1 MRICQFWDPH
11 SNHHQKWWK
20 WCDFGVVLL
29 STFFRREAIFS
40 FYYNN
45 TCFNSALAHLGD
57 LKMTFGTVFLH
68 ESVGKVQI
76 YSGTLVWSQY
86 DYFESRGIDFSEITV
101 SNQVFR
107 RSKFLKKHFFWPR
120 RLIFAGNGVFGAK
133 WQNLEWFLEF
143 FILRGTADDQNC
155 PKKAILVVWKGVQY

>member
-1 MRICQFWDPH
+1 
-11 SNHHQKWWK
+11 
-20 WCDFGVVLL
+20 
-29 STFFRREAIFS
+29 
-40 FYYNN
+40 
-45 TCFNSALAHLGD
+45 
-57 LKMTFGTVFLH
+57 MTFGTVFLH

-107 RSKFLKKHFFWPR
+107 RSIFLKNHFFLPR

-133 WQNLEWFLEF
+133 WRNLEWFLEF
-143 FILRGTADDQNC
+143 FIIEGHSRGSKLSKKGYFSSLKRCTVLEKDHIKWL
-155 PKKAILVVWKGVQY
+155 PKWLLATILYKKHFKFH

>member
-1 MRICQFWDPH
+1 MEMWLLGKKNFFEISHVRPAEAIFARFERPQSRGVVPKIFQFWD
-11 SNHHQKWWK
+11 HQPDGHKKWWK
-20 WCDFGVVLL
+20 WGDFGDVLL

-107 RSKFLKKHFFWPR
+107 RSKFLKKHFFDPE
-120 RLIFAGNGVFGAK
+120 G
-133 WQNLEWFLEF
+133 
-143 FILRGTADDQNC
+143 
-155 PKKAILVVWKGVQY
+155 